1 VHGAAVVAAASV
13 TPLHDAVTSAALGNF
28 PAHLSVNPRKEDGPM
43 MKQLL
48 MALVLGA
55 TSLPALAAGDEP
67 DAVACP
73 TRRDLYEFLN
83 AADRHDTKE
92 ATRLL
97 GAVCRPLAGLHYTVE
112 DEMNGVTTVRVFRK
126 AGDWASSQLA
136 YTLDEMV
143 TMPETDPGGA
153 ALMSQRPAAG
163 VAGS

>member
-1 VHGAAVVAAASV
+1 
-13 TPLHDAVTSAALGNF
+13 
-28 PAHLSVNPRKEDGPM
+28 M

-48 MALVLGA
+48 LLVLVLSA
-55 TSLPALAAGDEP
+55 SAVPALAASDEP

-92 ATRLL
+92 AMRMI
-97 GAVCRPLAGLHYTVE
+97 GAVCRPLASLKYKVE
-112 DEMNGVTTVRVFRK
+112 EEMNGVTTLRVFRK

-143 TMPETDPGGA
+143 TSPETDPAEATLSRQDA
-153 ALMSQRPAAG
+153 APAAEDQG
-163 VAGS
+163 RQTVSSGGTG

>member
-1 VHGAAVVAAASV
+1 
-13 TPLHDAVTSAALGNF
+13 
-28 PAHLSVNPRKEDGPM
+28 M
-43 MKQLL
+43 MKQLV
-48 MALVLGA
+48 MVLVLSA
-55 TSLPALAAGDEP
+55 TSLPALAASGET

-83 AADRHDTKE
+83 AADRHDATE

-112 DEMNGVTTVRVFRK
+112 DEMNGVTTVRVVRK

-143 TMPETDPGGA
+143 TMPETDPAAGA
-153 ALMSQRPAAG
+153 ALMSLRPAAG
-163 VAGS
+163 VAGG